1 MTFLKTEFARRLKG
15 PNLQLKRD
23 KNLIREIWK
32 YKWNTQVVSALI
44 DVSVYGATIAE
55 AVVGL
60 VGEELKKDLNAGM
73 AATLLTQVFE
83 MGLTGQ
89 LAAVYERVQELVVA
103 DTDFYSIADAMK
115 SLMMMDE
122 LGGLYAVEMDFLALL
137 HTAVQKLTT
146 LLPAMAQVKEE
157 RLSDCMD
164 ILKMLYQ
171 VTGRGEDMRMERDAY
186 YEALERLVQ
195 TVDIN
200 AGLSG
205 CIHGIMYGCGRED
218 SGAVEQACIGYL
230 TGTREQLL
238 QTAVFF
244 RGLFYT
250 AKDLIFIG
258 GRLLGILDTFFEQ
271 VGEQEFV
278 ELLPQLR
285 MAFAYFTPAE
295 IDKIA
300 KQAAG
305 LHGMTR
311 EDIMERAEV
320 LPQWYAYGKERDAYA
335 VGEM

>member
-1 MTFLKTEFARRLKG
+1 M
-15 PNLQLKRD
+15 
-23 KNLIREIWK
+23 
-32 YKWNTQVVSALI
+32 
-44 DVSVYGATIAE
+44 
-55 AVVGL
+55 
-60 VGEELKKDLNAGM
+60 
-73 AATLLTQVFE
+73 
-83 MGLTGQ
+83 
-89 LAAVYERVQELVVA
+89 
-103 DTDFYSIADAMK
+103 
-115 SLMMMDE
+115 
-122 LGGLYAVEMDFLALL
+122 EMDFLALL

-320 LPQWYAYGKERDAYA
+320 LPQWYAYGKELDAYA